1 MKKIIFFGT
10 PAYGH
15 MISVAP
21 VIRKLVNDGYDIT
34 WHTAKKYES
43 IVNKS
48 GARFEE
54 YKFNFND
61 LKLDVVTSDLF
72 ELNKNLI
79 NINQEAYE
87 MYIDLFDYSDCVIL
101 YDSMCSFAK
110 NIARKKG
117 IKSICLVTTIAFNL
131 PVFVF
136 SNLFFSSIK
145 LYLKNFKA
153 FLKLTKNEK
162 IFRKKYGLPKL
173 NMIDLFLNKGDK
185 TIVFSPK
192 ELQPFCN
199 SFDKSFHFVGTTIKD
214 RPMFSNTEFYQETD
228 FYISLGSIFTSNK
241 DELNRITKL
250 EEFNDS
256 NAVITIGKANLSV
269 SNQNI
274 RLADFTNQIE
284 MLKRCKYFIN
294 HGGLNS
300 VYESVYY
307 GIPQICYPQQQEQ
320 KLYSKI
326 VQRKHLGVYMKKID
340 DKYIRKIKK
349 EKNISNIGSMR
360 DKIKSYDGT
369 EKASQIIKE
378 YFK

>member
-21 VIRKLVNDGYDIT
+21 VIKRLIDNGYNIT
-34 WHTAKKYES
+34 WLTAKKYEN

-48 GARFEE
+48 GAEFEE
-54 YKFNFND
+54 YKFDFDN

-79 NINQEAYE
+79 TINQKAYE
-87 MYIDLFDYSDCVIL
+87 MYTDYFDYEDCVLL

-110 NIARKKG
+110 NIAMKKN

-136 SNLFFSSIK
+136 SNLFFSSLW
-145 LYLKNFKA
+145 LYLKN
-153 FLKLTKNEK
+153 LKEFMVLSSCEK
-162 IFRKKYGLPKL
+162 RFRKKHGLPKL
-173 NMIDLFLNKGDK
+173 NMIDLFINKGDE

-192 ELQPFCN
+192 EFQPFYK
-199 SFDKSFHFVGTTIKD
+199 SFDKSFHFVGTTINE
-214 RPMFSNTEFYQETD
+214 REMFSDSQFYQKTD

-241 DELNRITKL
+241 EELDKITKL
-250 EEFNDS
+250 KEFNS
-256 NAVITIGKANLSV
+256 SKAVITIGNANLMEKN
-269 SNQNI
+269 SNVQ
-274 RLADFTNQIE
+274 LAKFTNQLE
-284 MLKRCKYFIN
+284 MLKNCKYFIN

-300 VYESVYY
+300 VYESIYY
-307 GIPQICYPQQQEQ
+307 GVPQLCYPQQQEQ
-320 KLYSKI
+320 KMYSKI
-326 VQRKHLGVYMKKID
+326 VQRKRVGLFMKKMD
-340 DKYIRKIKK
+340 NQYLSRLKSGKYTTKLNWMSER
-349 EKNISNIGSMR
+349 
-360 DKIKSYDGT
+360 IKSYDGT
-369 EKASQIIKE
+369 EEAVKIIKE